1 MGSVRCK
8 PDEVLLGTKA
18 RCTPVELPESVL
30 NTGRYCIGMV
40 PVEGSIRCLW
50 TTYGEIVARV
60 DEEPD
65 SRGSLRNI
73 CRGSFTAR
81 SPEASNL
88 IDAGIPVSDGC
99 IGISFVTLGELGQLA
114 SWDKIC
120 TFRSGA
126 KRSSLTTLSD
136 TSATQALNP
145 ARYFSSKCGSDEANT
160 VWKKRA
166 TTVNFRRKLKPT

>member
-1 MGSVRCK
+1 
-8 PDEVLLGTKA
+8 
-18 RCTPVELPESVL
+18 
-30 NTGRYCIGMV
+30 MV

-99 IGISFVTLGELGQLA
+99 IGISFATLGELGQLA

-160 VWKKRA
+160 VWQKKKQQQLIFWESSSQHNSPLTRSYS
-166 TTVNFRRKLKPT
+166 TVTSETERVH